1 MVLSQWLFCSL
12 QNIVKYLELIE
23 MVYQIKREHNSINQI
38 RLRIIGNVLG
48 QKYSIYFQKTV
59 STR

>member
-1 MVLSQWLFCSL
+1 MFTNGVIIMVVWF
-12 QNIVKYLELIE
+12 IAKYYEIFR
-23 MVYQIKREHNSINQI
+23 VNDKREHNSINQI
-38 RLRIIGNVLG
+38 RIRIIGNVLG